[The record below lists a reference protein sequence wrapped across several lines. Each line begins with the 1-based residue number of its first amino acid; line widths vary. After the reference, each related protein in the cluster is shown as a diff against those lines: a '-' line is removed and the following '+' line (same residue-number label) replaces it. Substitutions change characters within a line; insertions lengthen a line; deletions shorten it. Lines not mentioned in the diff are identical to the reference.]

1 MGGRCL
7 APRLSGGH
15 TWMWRGSFVLLAT
28 VGLGSLRPSPAGWK
42 RWGRGHPVSSASR
55 LNGPTAGCVPV
66 EAVAYASGPS
76 LAGRGR
82 RVAQNWGAPGAAGS
96 CGRLEGCGLRLG
108 LLPCTS
114 PLRPLGDQPKC
125 GCWRRV
131 RARRGCFRR
140 ASAWGSRLLAA
151 PRTPLPGACVVPCL
165 LVCLV

>member
-1 MGGRCL
+1 
-7 APRLSGGH
+7 
-15 TWMWRGSFVLLAT
+15 MWRGSFVLLAT

-114 PLRPLGDQPKC
+114 PPARGPAEVWVLAACQGAPGLLSAFE
-125 GCWRRV
+125 RV
-131 RARRGCFRR
+131 GLPTPGSSAHAASRGLCC
-140 ASAWGSRLLAA
+140 ALLACLSRVNLVNRPDLL
-151 PRTPLPGACVVPCL
+151 PRLNA
-165 LVCLV
+165 